1 MPKNERS
8 CTLKIGGM
16 DCAEEVSILKRE
28 VGPLVGGDQHL
39 AFDILNAQMTVLP
52 SAATMDTEAIIRA
65 VRKTGMTAA
74 FAVPSEDGGIP
85 ARWWDSHARMVL
97 TAVSGVLTAVAFSIH
112 YALAGGW
119 AEVLGSEGL
128 ETRTSFHCR

>member
-8 CTLKIGGM
+8 CTMKIGGM

-28 VGPLVGGDQHL
+28 VGPLVGGEQHL

-52 SAATMDTEAIIRA
+52 SAATMDAEAIIRA

-74 FAVPSEDGGIP
+74 IAVPLESGGNR
-85 ARWWDSHARMVL
+85 AGWWDSHARMAL
-97 TAVSGVLTAVAFSIH
+97 TAISGVLTAVALSIH

-119 AEVLGSEGL
+119 ADVLGSEGL
-128 ETRTSFHCR
+128 GNSHLVHCR